1 MAGKMGNG
9 SARYAA
15 ITVALL
21 AILQCAMAATY
32 TVGGTPG
39 WDLNVVNYTNWAAQ
53 NTFKVGDTLVF
64 KYSPGLHTVLQV
76 SEANYKAC
84 NLTTPLKSYQ
94 SGDDTVAL
102 TDATTHYFICG
113 VPSHCSLGMG
123 VAIAV
128 SGGTTPS
135 SAPSP
140 APTLSPAPKVSP
152 TPSPS
157 SPAPAHG
164 PASSSPSPSPNSPSP
179 SKISPSPAS
188 RSPSETSSSS
198 SPSPSSGFAVP
209 PPDSSTPYASSPTPA
224 SQAQAPSTQ
233 KNAASTVHSET
244 VVLLSA
250 LLLGGFSLF
259 F

>member
-1 MAGKMGNG
+1 MAGRMGNG

-15 ITVALL
+15 IAVALL

-39 WDLNVVNYTNWAAQ
+39 WNLKVVNYTNWAAQ

-64 KYSPGLHTVLQV
+64 KYTSGLHTVLQV

-84 NLTTPLKSYQ
+84 NLTAPLQSYQ
-94 SGDDTVAL
+94 SGSDTVAL

-113 VPSHCSLGMG
+113 IPTHCSLGMA

-135 SAPSP
+135 GAPSP

-152 TPSPS
+152 TPSPP
-157 SPAPAHG
+157 SPAPAHA
-164 PASSSPSPSPNSPSP
+164 PASSSHSPSLST
-179 SKISPSPAS
+179 SPSPAS
-188 RSPSETSSSS
+188 PSPSETSSSS
-198 SPSPSSGFAVP
+198 SPSPSSSFAMP
-209 PPDSSTPYASSPTPA
+209 PPVSSTPSSPTPP
-224 SQAQAPSTQ
+224 SQAQAPST
-233 KNAASTVHSET
+233 NAASTVHSET